1 MSSLTRK
8 TSWERPSSLYSN
20 GAAPDT
26 KTDSGGYSSAGKY
39 GVTSGGWRSSLASSD
54 SNSSLPKYASRPVST
69 ASTDGGGTTSRFEN
83 GTSSSRYE
91 GGGSRFENGTA
102 RASWRDAFNKESDT
116 TTKYGSWRDNTEAPI
131 NRYSSLNRDNNNE
144 SNSKYSN
151 INRDSNNDSK
161 YSSLNRDNNNES
173 TSKYSSLNR
182 DDINESTSKYSSVNR
197 DKAESSSKYSNFT
210 TNNGSST
217 NGTDNKYSSN
227 GTSRFS
233 GTNIN
238 NEDESSGTSKYSF
251 ESILAKYKSTGGGE
265 GTSGGGSSSSTKL
278 FQSNTFPRSEK
289 TDTAGSSLDNHHS
302 NPITSSSSG
311 SNNSSVY
318 KYTKK
323 ETDSKL
329 DNLTA
334 PVVCRTS
341 ASSLTITSPT
351 YSRSNSNNVTSETS
365 VTSPASTY
373 SRQISSENR
382 AGTTNGTSL
391 PFGNSYGNNNENNYS
406 SLERRSS
413 KKYSGLSNLSSTFER
428 KLEKAADVADKIEQT
443 LAKHKVAPKEETP
456 AWMRP
461 RDQSV
466 NRNARADSVDRSDR
480 SRILQDRG
488 TSPGLDTDQT
498 NNTSRI
504 GRSSDI
510 YSVRKTTYFKP
521 ETVSIAVQTDQYY
534 LRQRNSDTDNTFD
547 LYDHVKKT
555 LPFTTYTPENNV
567 NQRLE
572 IHKEKEQ
579 VELHKPVATKTPMAG
594 LLPGYQ
600 NRSSR
605 EENGTAYEEILEK
618 ALENGTEKKV
628 ETESEWETDEDVIE
642 ATPEE
647 PKLEDALAK
656 LDMLDLDSDDDKR
669 YNNYSNTVTQK
680 VESSNPAVNSFND
693 YYSNPPPPPPAP
705 VLPGVTYSEAG
716 DNTFHYEQPEEAEEA
731 QEEEEQ
737 EQAENPTT
745 FISEMIDIDDLL
757 CKPSH
762 FVAFDSP
769 VAFEEDETDE
779 NPSKT
784 NSGDFS
790 SAKPLTEL
798 VADEERPWW
807 TDQKAVAESQKV
819 KTDFTNAK
827 KSSTLEETPWWEQK
841 EKTKEEETVEEKPAA
856 AKDEECEESEWESE
870 YEEAEEEEDGEWE
883 YYYDEEEEAEDDDV
897 KSIMDMATQK
907 RAISETEKDEKKEW
921 IIRGLQQIIPMI
933 PIRQKEAFDED
944 QTDAEDENEK
954 EEVDELK
961 IQPMLEPEQ
970 KGYKDW
976 LAAAAQDIDE
986 EEEMEMEIMSPVS
999 EDAPSFKEAVE
1010 ELTED
1015 QKKTRSKA
1023 NKIHEKLKTTDS
1035 GELKKVL
1042 FSLKTFFQED
1052 KNLVRD
1058 FITVGGLAKLV
1069 ELGKED
1075 EVQLQNFIL
1084 RALGQI
1090 MLYVDGMQGVME
1102 HIQAIQ
1108 LLYKLIASDNK
1119 LVVKTAIKLLL
1130 VFIEYNES
1138 NYIILIDA
1146 VKNVAEEQDTIPWSN
1161 LISVMSANDVVDVE
1175 LCTYALTL
1183 VNKTLYEIDD
1193 QPIFY
1198 DQTDF
1203 MEDLGIEKVTGL
1215 TSEDV
1220 PSTLLEEIQ
1229 LYNVALKQEDGE
1241 QVTEEDISALYQ
1253 DASLRLRTSLR
1264 TKVPTRSNIV
1274 RKSLRHKILKLHNAE
1289 PDANGDID
1297 GLSFKD
1303 LSRILTKNN
1312 LPTSPSGDQ
1321 LNEMALT
1328 GALGKARTAFMVK
1341 LSRGE
1346 TETPVPAA
1354 SPEPDEREGETQW
1367 ERIVSSTSRPL
1378 VICDIDFTDLQEE
1391 ETEEASKPAVTTGGP
1406 PAPPPPPP
1414 ACPVPP
1420 PPPPGGLP
1428 PPPPPPGALP
1438 GPPAP
1443 PAMPL
1448 PPKNAL
1454 ETLNPISNFR
1464 KTKKT
1469 IKLFWREVMDNN
1481 RGDKTVWDEM
1491 TPVSVDHKYLEYLFE
1506 SRGRES
1512 IMKESMNKIQV
1523 GPLKEIVVLDNKRS
1537 NFINIGM
1544 TKFPPPR

>member
-8 TSWERPSSLYSN
+8 SSWERPSSLYSN
-20 GAAPDT
+20 GAGPDT
-26 KTDSGGYSSAGKY
+26 KTDSSGYSSAGKY
-39 GVTSGGWRSSLASSD
+39 GGSSVGWRSSLASSD
-54 SNSSLPKYASRPVST
+54 SNSSLPKYSSRPVST
-69 ASTDGGGTTSRFEN
+69 ASTEGGGTTSRFE
-83 GTSSSRYE
+83 
-91 GGGSRFENGTA
+91 GGGSRFESGGGRSN
-102 RASWRDAFNKESDT
+102 WRDAFNKETDT
-116 TTKYGSWRDNTEAPI
+116 TTKYGSWRDNSETPI
-131 NRYSSLNRDNNNE
+131 NRYSSNVSQNRENNDTTSKYSGISSNTESNSMYSRLNNNE
-144 SNSKYSN
+144 ASSKF
-151 INRDSNNDSK
+151 
-161 YSSLNRDNNNES
+161 SSLNRDK
-173 TSKYSSLNR
+173 T
-182 DDINESTSKYSSVNR
+182 D
-197 DKAESSSKYSNFT
+197 SSSKYSNLT
-210 TNNGSST
+210 TNSANGSS
-217 NGTDNKYSSN
+217 NGGTDNKYSSN
-227 GTSRFS
+227 GTSRFAA
-233 GTNIN
+233 NN

-265 GTSGGGSSSSTKL
+265 SSSKL
-278 FQSNTFPRSEK
+278 FQSNTFPRSER
-289 TDTAGSSLDNHHS
+289 TDTTGPSLDSHQT

-311 SNNSSVY
+311 SNNATLS

-323 ETDSKL
+323 ESDSKL
-329 DNLTA
+329 DNLTV
-334 PVVCRTS
+334 PIVCRTS

-351 YSRSNSNNVTSETS
+351 YSRSNSNNATLETS
-365 VTSPASTY
+365 VTSPTSAY
-373 SRQISSENR
+373 SRQVSSDSR
-382 AGTTNGTSL
+382 SGTTNGGSL
-391 PFGNSYGNNNENNYS
+391 PFGNTFGNNNENSYS

-466 NRNARADSVDRSDR
+466 NRNTRAESVDRSDR
-480 SRILQDRG
+480 SKILQDRG

-504 GRSSDI
+504 GRTSEI
-510 YSVRKTTYFKP
+510 YSIRKTAYFKP
-521 ETVSIAVQTDQYY
+521 ETVSLAVQTDQYY
-534 LRQRNSDTDNTFD
+534 LKQRNSDTDNTFD

-579 VELHKPVATKTPMAG
+579 EDLLKTVVNKAPMAG

-600 NRSSR
+600 NRNSR
-605 EENGTAYEEILEK
+605 EENGTVTVYEEILEK

-669 YNNYSNTVTQK
+669 YNNYSNKVTEK
-680 VESSNPAVNSFND
+680 VETSEPPVNSYNDYHYNPPSSNTTEEPA
-693 YYSNPPPPPPAP
+693 
-705 VLPGVTYSEAG
+705 LPSVTYSE
-716 DNTFHYEQPEEAEEA
+716 DNNTIHYQQPEVAEEAEED
-731 QEEEEQ
+731 EP
-737 EQAENPTT
+737 AEKPTT

-769 VAFEEDETDE
+769 VAFEEEETDE

-790 SAKPLTEL
+790 MTKPVAEL
-798 VADEERPWW
+798 AAEEEQPWW
-807 TDQKAVAESQKV
+807 TDQKAVAESQQT
-819 KTDFTNAK
+819 KTDFSNAK

-841 EKTKEEETVEEKPAA
+841 EKTEEVTHEEKAPTP
-856 AKDEECEESEWESE
+856 KDEEGDESEWESE

-897 KSIMDMATQK
+897 KSIMDVATQK
-907 RAISETEKDEKKEW
+907 RAMSETEKDEKKEW

-933 PIRQKEAFDED
+933 PCRQKETFDED
-944 QTDAEDENEK
+944 QTDAEDENDK
-954 EEVDELK
+954 EDVDELK
-961 IQPMLEPEQ
+961 IQPMIEPEQ

-986 EEEMEMEIMSPVS
+986 EEEMEIMSPVS
-999 EDAPSFKEAVE
+999 EDPPSFKEAVE

-1023 NKIHEKLKTTDS
+1023 NKIHDKLNTTS
-1035 GELKKVL
+1035 GAELKKVL

-1052 KNLVRD
+1052 KNLVHD
-1058 FITVGGLAKLV
+1058 FINVGGLAKLV

-1102 HIQAIQ
+1102 HIQAIE

-1146 VKNVAEEQDTIPWSN
+1146 VKNVAGEQDTIPWSN
-1161 LISVMSANDVVDVE
+1161 LIGVMSANDIVDVE

-1193 QPIFY
+1193 QPTFY

-1203 MEDLGIEKVTGL
+1203 MEDLGIDKVTGL

-1264 TKVPTRSNIV
+1264 TKVPTRSTQV
-1274 RKSLRHKILKLHNAE
+1274 RKSLRHKILKLQNAE
-1289 PDANGDID
+1289 PDANGDIE

-1303 LSRILTKNN
+1303 LSRILTKNS
-1312 LPTSPSGDQ
+1312 LPTSASGDQ

-1328 GALGKARTAFMVK
+1328 GALSKARTAFMAK

-1391 ETEEASKPAVTTGGP
+1391 EAEETSKPAPSTGGP

-1414 ACPVPP
+1414 PTCPAPP
-1420 PPPPGGLP
+1420 PPPPAGG
-1428 PPPPPPGALP
+1428 PPGA
-1438 GPPAP
+1438 PPPP

-1454 ETLNPISNFR
+1454 ETLNPISNYR

-1469 IKLFWREVMDNN
+1469 IKLFWREVLDNN
-1481 RGDKTVWDEM
+1481 RGEKTVWDEM

-1512 IMKESMNKIQV
+1512 IMKENMNKIQV